1 MNRNVLVTG
10 GNGFIGSVVLRKLI
24 EVHDTPIIIRRN
36 SSDMWRINEIIDHI
50 VVYNI
55 DNLPL
60 SKVFE
65 MERID
70 AVINLATYYRKF
82 DLYEDIDKMVDSN
95 IKFPTQLLQL
105 CKEHNI
111 PIFVTAGSYFQ
122 HEINYKSIN
131 GSSSAVPRDF
141 YAATKNA
148 FERIME
154 YYSSNGNI
162 KTVELVLS
170 TPYGEMDHDEKLIPY
185 VIRQALRNSPV
196 KLSQGFQRLNL
207 VYVEDVA
214 SAFVSAL
221 DLSAGG
227 SSGNPIIDIANN
239 KSYSIRDI
247 VEIIENLLEMHID
260 ANWNSLHTG
269 KIDLVAELTI
279 DNSRSQEILNWK
291 PKVDIYEGLRRTI
304 EYYKGE
310 IIGN

>member
-1 MNRNVLVTG
+1 
-10 GNGFIGSVVLRKLI
+10 
-24 EVHDTPIIIRRN
+24 
-36 SSDMWRINEIIDHI
+36 
-50 VVYNI
+50 
-55 DNLPL
+55 
-60 SKVFE
+60 

-131 GSSSAVPRDF
+131 GSNSAVPRDF

-185 VIRQALRNSPV
+185 VIRQALRNRPV

-227 SSGNPIIDIANN
+227 SSGNPIIDIAND